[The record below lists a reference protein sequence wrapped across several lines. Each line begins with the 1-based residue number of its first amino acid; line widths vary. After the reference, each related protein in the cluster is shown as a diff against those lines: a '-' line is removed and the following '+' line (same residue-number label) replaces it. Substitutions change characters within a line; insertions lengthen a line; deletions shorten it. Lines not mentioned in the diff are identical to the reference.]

1 MSNIIQGP
9 GLRGRGLRS
18 TGSNSHE
25 MTFGDYA
32 RTATANLEIDW
43 TEEELQK
50 PQVIV
55 DLI

>member
-1 MSNIIQGP
+1 
-9 GLRGRGLRS
+9 
-18 TGSNSHE
+18 